1 MPSIEILIAFVAA
14 ASVFAYMPGPGT
26 LYTAA
31 QTIARGRS
39 AGLMA
44 TLGLHLGG
52 YVHVIAAAAGLS
64 MLFHAVPV
72 MYTILKI
79 AGAVFLVWLGIK
91 LIVQRRD
98 DSIPEVR
105 VKTGRSAFIES
116 ITVEVLNPKT
126 ALFFLAFLPQFT
138 DGSAVLPLWA
148 QFLVLGC
155 IVNLMFSS
163 ADLICVFMAGAIVER
178 LRRSSRA
185 QIIARRVG
193 GSLLIALGA
202 NLVLQRD

>member
-72 MYTILKI
+72 MYTILKV

-105 VKTGRSAFIES
+105 VKTGRSAS
-116 ITVEVLNPKT
+116 SKVLRLKCSTQRPPCSSW
-126 ALFFLAFLPQFT
+126 LF
-138 DGSAVLPLWA
+138 
-148 QFLVLGC
+148 C
-155 IVNLMFSS
+155 
-163 ADLICVFMAGAIVER
+163 
-178 LRRSSRA
+178 RSSRT
-185 QIIARRVG
+185 ARRSYHCG
-193 GSLLIALGA
+193 RSSWCSAA
-202 NLVLQRD
+202 S